1 MVTSVVVG
9 DIVVFIDDVEV
20 VVDDVAFVA
29 DVGVTIMDAR
39 VVKAILAWDVCFDD
53 DVT

>member
-1 MVTSVVVG
+1 MVISVVVG

-39 VVKAILAWDVCFDD
+39 VVKAILAWDVCLDE